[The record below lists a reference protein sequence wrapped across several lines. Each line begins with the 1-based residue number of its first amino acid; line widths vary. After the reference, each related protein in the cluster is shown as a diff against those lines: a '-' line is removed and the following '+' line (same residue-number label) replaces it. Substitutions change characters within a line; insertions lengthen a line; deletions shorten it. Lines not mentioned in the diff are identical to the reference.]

1 MGVSVLMSR
10 WQRIAPPLIFILG
23 IIVLWEV
30 GIDAFHVPDIILPAP
45 SKVIM
50 GLATS
55 WPLYLR
61 HTWPTLS
68 EIILGYGIALVLG
81 TLCGLAIAF
90 SRVLGD
96 AIYPALVGTQIMPK
110 VAFAPLLVVWFGFG
124 ILPKL
129 ILIALLAFFPIVI
142 NTVVALGMT
151 TQESIHLFRS
161 MGANPLQ
168 TFFKLRVPAALPVFF
183 AGLKIAATFSVVGV
197 VVAEF
202 YSSDKGLGYLLLLEV
217 SNGSTTRAFGTIV
230 YLTTLGMIVFGL
242 VALVERLLVPRHM
255 LKRFD
260 DVPNR
265 QTA

>member
-1 MGVSVLMSR
+1 MP
-10 WQRIAPPLIFILG
+10 ALIFAF
-23 IIVLWEV
+23 IVLVAWEFA
-30 GIDAFHVPDIILPAP
+30 IDYFRVPDLILPAP
-45 SKVIM
+45 SSVAA
-50 GLATS
+50 GLVTN

-81 TLCGLAIAF
+81 TLCGLAISF
-90 SRVLGD
+90 SRILGN
-96 AIYPALVGTQIMPK
+96 AIYPTLVATQIMPK

-124 ILPKL
+124 IMPKL
-129 ILIALLAFFPIVI
+129 ILIALLAFFPIMI

-217 SNGSTTRAFGTIV
+217 SNGSTTRAFGSIT
-230 YLTTLGMIVFGL
+230 YLTILGLLIFGL
-242 VALVERLLVPRHM
+242 VSLIERVCVPKHM
-255 LKRFD
+255 LKRFED
-260 DVPNR
+260 TPSAQRV
-265 QTA
+265 